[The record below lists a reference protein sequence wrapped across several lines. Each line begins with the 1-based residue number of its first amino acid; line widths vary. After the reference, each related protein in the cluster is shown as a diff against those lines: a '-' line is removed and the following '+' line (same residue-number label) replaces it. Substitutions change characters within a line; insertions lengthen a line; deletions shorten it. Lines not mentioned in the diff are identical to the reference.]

1 MKATVTETK
10 SRQILT
16 TKNCSFQW
24 YHVKNS
30 SECTYYALPSPYG
43 VTYIDK
49 TGHVSYSSR
58 NFFNEEYTVI
68 KEAGTLTITFKESE

>member
-1 MKATVTETK
+1 MKATITETK
-10 SRQILT
+10 STKIPT

-24 YHVKNS
+24 YHVTNS
-30 SECTYYALPSPYG
+30 SKFTYYALPTPYG

-58 NFFNEEYTVI
+58 DFFNEEYTVL
-68 KEAGTLTITFKESE
+68 KEAGTLTITFTES